1 MSLLQ
6 TMLPATIQNFAA
18 TTALDMAKNNGNSKS
33 SWIDNISKYINGASG
48 WLNKGVESANT
59 AIGGLLDKGALNA
72 EKFAPTSLAMGL
84 GKSAVNAT
92 LGAFGNNPADIHS
105 TAGKITQ
112 GIENSGILPMLG
124 PVGAGLQ
131 LGFTAFNTLDNAL
144 GKTGI
149 EQGTVG
155 MDIAGGYGQNIN
167 NLAGKKFSWTSNSKR
182 KRSDKLTKSYMEQ
195 DLKKGFTTF
204 DQNQNSLA
212 ATNTTG
218 SLFNKNALQKQG
230 GLGTG
235 SFLAKKGG
243 TINPAQL
250 RNIVYKAQKGAK
262 LKKIEKDRSIEELVK
277 YANEANP
284 SFINRLQT
292 NDTRAIKFKD
302 DEGNESQGT
311 HYLEWG
317 TNDSGKAIVY
327 PRIQLDGD
335 SLKFFNSDE
344 AYNRALNGNHLE
356 MTPSEA
362 ELFTKEYKNHY
373 PNFFNA
379 FKFKEG
385 GKMNVI
391 PEGALHARKHDL
403 PEEIAEQVTK
413 KGIPVVTEEEGGK
426 LTQHA
431 EIERDEIIFHKE
443 ATNTIEDYFKKYNE
457 AKTTKEKDK
466 IALECG
472 KYLTSEILTNTDDR
486 TGLLEITK

>member
-230 GLGTG
+230 DLGTG

-243 TINPAQL
+243 IINPAQL

-262 LKKIEKDRSIEELVK
+262 LKKVEIE
-277 YANEANP
+277 A
-284 SFINRLQT
+284 
-292 NDTRAIKFKD
+292 
-302 DEGNESQGT
+302 
-311 HYLEWG
+311 
-317 TNDSGKAIVY
+317 
-327 PRIQLDGD
+327 
-335 SLKFFNSDE
+335 
-344 AYNRALNGNHLE
+344 
-356 MTPSEA
+356 
-362 ELFTKEYKNHY
+362 
-373 PNFFNA
+373 
-379 FKFKEG
+379 FKEG

>member
-262 LKKIEKDRSIEELVK
+262 LKKVEIE
-277 YANEANP
+277 A
-284 SFINRLQT
+284 
-292 NDTRAIKFKD
+292 
-302 DEGNESQGT
+302 
-311 HYLEWG
+311 
-317 TNDSGKAIVY
+317 
-327 PRIQLDGD
+327 
-335 SLKFFNSDE
+335 
-344 AYNRALNGNHLE
+344 
-356 MTPSEA
+356 
-362 ELFTKEYKNHY
+362 
-373 PNFFNA
+373 
-379 FKFKEG
+379 FKEG

>member
-6 TMLPATIQNFAA
+6 TMLPATMQNFAA

-144 GKTGI
+144 GKTGKL
-149 EQGTVG
+149 QGTKG
-155 MDIAGGYGQNIN
+155 MNITGYNQDINP
-167 NLAGKKFSWTSNSKR
+167 LAGKKFSWTSNSKR
-182 KRSDKLTKSYMEQ
+182 KRSDKLTDVYMGRDTQ
-195 DLKKGFTTF
+195 AGFATYN
-204 DQNQNSLA
+204 QNQNSLA

-218 SLFNKNALQKQG
+218 SLYNKNALQKQG

-262 LKKIEKDRSIEELVK
+262 LKKVEIE
-277 YANEANP
+277 A
-284 SFINRLQT
+284 
-292 NDTRAIKFKD
+292 
-302 DEGNESQGT
+302 
-311 HYLEWG
+311 
-317 TNDSGKAIVY
+317 
-327 PRIQLDGD
+327 
-335 SLKFFNSDE
+335 
-344 AYNRALNGNHLE
+344 
-356 MTPSEA
+356 
-362 ELFTKEYKNHY
+362 
-373 PNFFNA
+373 
-379 FKFKEG
+379 FKEG

-486 TGLLEITK
+486 TGLLEIIK

>member
-6 TMLPATIQNFAA
+6 TMLPATMQNFAA
-18 TTALDMAKNNGNSKS
+18 TTALDIAKNNGNSKS

-92 LGAFGNNPADIHS
+92 LGAFGNNPADVHS

-112 GIENSGILPMLG
+112 GLEELPLEMLG
-124 PVGAGLQ
+124 PWGIAAKGALM
-131 LGFTAFNTLDNAL
+131 GFNIFDNAL
-144 GKTGI
+144 GKTGKL
-149 EQGTVG
+149 QGTKG
-155 MDIAGGYGQNIN
+155 MNITGYNQDINP
-167 NLAGKKFSWTSNSKR
+167 LEGKKFSWTSNSKR
-182 KRSDKLTKSYMEQ
+182 KRSNKLTDVYMGRDTQ
-195 DLKKGFTTF
+195 AGFATYN
-204 DQNQNSLA
+204 QNQNSLA

-218 SLFNKNALQKQG
+218 SLYNKNALQKQG

-262 LKKIEKDRSIEELVK
+262 LKKVEIE
-277 YANEANP
+277 A
-284 SFINRLQT
+284 
-292 NDTRAIKFKD
+292 
-302 DEGNESQGT
+302 
-311 HYLEWG
+311 
-317 TNDSGKAIVY
+317 
-327 PRIQLDGD
+327 
-335 SLKFFNSDE
+335 
-344 AYNRALNGNHLE
+344 
-356 MTPSEA
+356 
-362 ELFTKEYKNHY
+362 
-373 PNFFNA
+373 
-379 FKFKEG
+379 FKEG

-486 TGLLEITK
+486 TGLLEIIK

>member
-6 TMLPATIQNFAA
+6 TMLPATMQNFAA

-59 AIGGLLDKGALNA
+59 AIGGLLDKGTLNA

-144 GKTGI
+144 GKKGK
-149 EQGTVG
+149 EQGTIGMNIVG
-155 MDIAGGYGQNIN
+155 YNQDINP
-167 NLAGKKFSWTSNSKR
+167 LAGKKFSWTSNSKR
-182 KRSDKLTKSYMEQ
+182 KRSDKLTKSYMSRDTQ
-195 DLKKGFTTF
+195 AGFATYN
-204 DQNQNSLA
+204 QNQNSLA

-218 SLFNKNALQKQG
+218 SLYNKNALQKQG

-262 LKKIEKDRSIEELVK
+262 LKKVEIE
-277 YANEANP
+277 A
-284 SFINRLQT
+284 
-292 NDTRAIKFKD
+292 
-302 DEGNESQGT
+302 
-311 HYLEWG
+311 
-317 TNDSGKAIVY
+317 
-327 PRIQLDGD
+327 
-335 SLKFFNSDE
+335 
-344 AYNRALNGNHLE
+344 
-356 MTPSEA
+356 
-362 ELFTKEYKNHY
+362 
-373 PNFFNA
+373 
-379 FKFKEG
+379 FKEG

-486 TGLLEITK
+486 TGLLEIIK

>member
-6 TMLPATIQNFAA
+6 TMLPASMQNFAA
-18 TTALDMAKNNGNSKS
+18 TTALDMTKNNGNSKS

-72 EKFAPTSLAMGL
+72 EKFAPTSLAMSL

-250 RNIVYKAQKGAK
+250 RNIVYKAQKGTK
-262 LKKIEKDRSIEELVK
+262 LKKVEIE
-277 YANEANP
+277 A
-284 SFINRLQT
+284 
-292 NDTRAIKFKD
+292 
-302 DEGNESQGT
+302 
-311 HYLEWG
+311 
-317 TNDSGKAIVY
+317 
-327 PRIQLDGD
+327 
-335 SLKFFNSDE
+335 
-344 AYNRALNGNHLE
+344 
-356 MTPSEA
+356 
-362 ELFTKEYKNHY
+362 
-373 PNFFNA
+373 
-379 FKFKEG
+379 FKEG

-486 TGLLEITK
+486 TGLLEIIK